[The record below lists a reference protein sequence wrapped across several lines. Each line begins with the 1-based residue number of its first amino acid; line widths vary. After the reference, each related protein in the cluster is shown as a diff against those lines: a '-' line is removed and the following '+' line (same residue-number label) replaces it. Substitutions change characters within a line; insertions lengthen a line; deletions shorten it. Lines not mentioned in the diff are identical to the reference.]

1 MKMIDT
7 GKEPLIET
15 YRWICGD
22 RLCDTIF
29 CYRSKPENQTICNLW
44 SVSKLSDFHDAKLA
58 EATKKINAIF
68 DRLEKANKKAK
79 RDKERKLSFIEFQS
93 RLLLIWAGYGVV
105 GPDDDFKTIK
115 KALSLRS

>member
-7 GKEPLIET
+7 GKEPTIET
-15 YRWICGD
+15 YAWLCGD

-29 CYRSKPENQTICNLW
+29 CYKSKWDSQTVCNLW
-44 SVSKLSDFHDAKLA
+44 SAGITDFHDAKLA
-58 EATKKINAIF
+58 AATKKINAIF

-79 RDKERKLSFIEFQS
+79 RDKQRKLSFIEFQS
-93 RLLLIWAGYGVV
+93 RLLLVWAGYGLV

-115 KALSLRS
+115 KALKLRS